1 METSR
6 TIQTTEVY
14 RICFLLKILLWLHQ
28 YVYLLQISIIHFHL
42 CSNLKPALE
51 KLHLSI
57 LTVMA
62 AATIGGW
69 IASAGI
75 AKLVDRVSSYAGDQY
90 EYQRDDTKEKLR
102 RLENSL
108 WKIQAVVHKAES
120 LQTKNANI
128 ERWLGSI
135 KDAAYDAENV
145 LDLFDYRVLEAKT
158 EDRCKLMV
166 SSLDSPAVGSS
177 SSTTSKTTITTASN
191 TSSSSSRV
199 KRSVRVLRRF
209 LFYDDD
215 LNELIDIVDR
225 FDNIASEV
233 LTFLELVKP
242 WDRKSEESI
251 QWRRTTSMVG
261 TTKFFGRTGEKIKL
275 ENLIQETNSE
285 TRQPYTVISV
295 VGIAG
300 VGKTALMQRVY
311 SDFRAIGHFDFMA
324 WIHVSENFDV
334 DRITKEI
341 AQSPK
346 CHKLNSRR
354 GGTNKISWHGT
365 IPTDCNSISGLDQ
378 VQQLLQHKLNGKKI
392 LVVLDDVWNEMSSQ
406 WENLCKPLQF
416 ASKGSKVVL
425 TTRSEKV
432 ANINGATEIMHLN
445 GLKDDDYYEH
455 FLQCAFGNE
464 SPSDFPLLVYIGQL
478 LAKKLAGS
486 PLAAKTIGGTLKLKL
501 HEDHWRAV
509 LGSRLWHIKQKEDD
523 IIPALGLSYKHLP
536 DHLKQCFLYFAL
548 FPKNYP
554 LQGDSLIQMWRAQ
567 GYIQNETKYEDACSC
582 IEDLMQLSFIQKAA
596 NLDDHYVAHDL
607 LHDFA
612 EWTSNG
618 EHFRIEDDFDVSIPE
633 NVRHLYVNAGNI
645 FKVFTSFTENKLK
658 KNLRSL
664 IICEHGTDSVEG
676 IPPSNFN
683 KTLEET
689 LCLHELRSLRVLVLH
704 HPDGILPDSVENLV
718 HLRYLDISKSR
729 IFTSVP
735 TSLFKLYHLQAL
747 ALQIHYQDKIK
758 VGLQKDMSRL
768 TQLRFLKAP
777 MKIVSGIEQIGKL
790 TFLHE
795 LEEYHLKSDSRHSI
809 CELKELNEL
818 RGKLTIKNLENVR
831 CRKESSEAKLIRKQ
845 NLMKLSLSWNHV
857 QWVNS
862 NNIEHESVFE
872 GLQPNCNLRD
882 LHVAN
887 YMGTKSPTWLTKQ
900 YLPSIQT
907 INLVFCHQWKTLPPF
922 GSLPFLRILKI
933 RHFEAVEKIDAGFY
947 GDDVVVFPSLEEI
960 SFEHMKRWKEWSG
973 IESNRCIFPC
983 LRIISIKHCEQLK
996 GPLPLPESLR
1006 GINIAVSDWLSATIT
1021 NANKE
1026 KETTESEKSFNVQL
1040 YLDRFGLLFGCLPSS
1055 GLASVHVL
1063 ELSSYHLVSLN
1074 KEQEKWLEKL
1084 SSVKEIRFIDC
1095 AKLTSLPSNL
1105 DHLKSLHSL
1114 YIEKCQELKSFPQ
1127 SSLPISV
1134 KKLSV
1139 IRCHNKLTQL
1149 CSQIN
1154 IGDIIVIPQDTKL
1167 RKEKKRKRTSL
1178 Q

>member
-1 METSR
+1 
-6 TIQTTEVY
+6 
-14 RICFLLKILLWLHQ
+14 
-28 YVYLLQISIIHFHL
+28 
-42 CSNLKPALE
+42 
-51 KLHLSI
+51 
-57 LTVMA
+57 MA

-102 RLENSL
+102 RLENNL

-120 LQTKNANI
+120 LQTRNASM

-145 LDLFDYRVLEAKT
+145 LDLFDYRVLEAKA
-158 EDRCKLMV
+158 EDR
-166 SSLDSPAVGSS
+166 
-177 SSTTSKTTITTASN
+177 
-191 TSSSSSRV
+191 
-199 KRSVRVLRRF
+199 
-209 LFYDDD
+209 
-215 LNELIDIVDR
+215 E
-225 FDNIASEV
+225 
-233 LTFLELVKP
+233 
-242 WDRKSEESI
+242 
-251 QWRRTTSMVG
+251 
-261 TTKFFGRTGEKIKL
+261 
-275 ENLIQETNSE
+275 
-285 TRQPYTVISV
+285 PYTVISI

-300 VGKTALMQRVY
+300 
-311 SDFRAIGHFDFMA
+311 I
-324 WIHVSENFDV
+324 

-346 CHKLNSRR
+346 CHKLKRR
-354 GGTNKISWHGT
+354 RSGTNKISWHGT
-365 IPTDCNSISGLDQ
+365 IPTDCSSISGLDK
-378 VQQLLQHKLNGKKI
+378 VQQGLKDKLNGKKI
-392 LVVLDDVWNEMSSQ
+392 LVVLDDVWNEMNSQ

-416 ASKGSKVVL
+416 VSKGSKVVL
-425 TTRSEKV
+425 TTRSQKV
-432 ANINGATEIMHLN
+432 ANINGATENIYLN
-445 GLKDDDYYEH
+445 GLKDDDYFGH
-455 FLQCAFGNE
+455 FLHCAFGNE

-554 LQGDSLIQMWRAQ
+554 LQGDVLIQMWRAQ
-567 GYIQNETKYEDACSC
+567 GYIQNETHYEDARSC

-633 NVRHLYVNAGNI
+633 NVRHLYVNASNI
-645 FKVFTSFTENKLK
+645 FKVFTSFTESKLK

-664 IICEHGTDSVEG
+664 IICKHGTYSVEG

-683 KTLEET
+683 KALEET

-718 HLRYLDISKSR
+718 HLRYLDISESR

-735 TSLFKLYHLQAL
+735 TSLFKLYHLQGL
-747 ALQIHYQDKIK
+747 ALQIHYKDKIK

-768 TQLRFLKAP
+768 TQLRYLKAP

-795 LEEYHLKSDSRHSI
+795 LEEYHLKSDSMHSI
-809 CELKELNEL
+809 GELKELNEL
-818 RGKLTIKNLENVR
+818 REKLSIKNLENVR
-831 CRKESSEAKLIRKQ
+831 SKKESSEAKLIRKQ
-845 NLMKLSLSWNHV
+845 NLRKLSLSWNRV

-872 GLQPNCNLRD
+872 GLQPNYNLRD

-907 INLVFCHQWKTLPPF
+907 IDLVSCQQWKTLPPF

-933 RHFEAVEKIDAGFY
+933 RRFEAVEKIDAGFY
-947 GDDVVVFPSLEEI
+947 GDDVVAFPSLEEI
-960 SFEHMKRWKEWSG
+960 SFEHMKQWKEWSG

-983 LRIISIKHCEQLK
+983 LRNISIKHCEQLK
-996 GPLPLPESLR
+996 GPLPILESLR
-1006 GINIAVSDWLSATIT
+1006 GIHIAISDWLSATIT

-1026 KETTESEKSFNVQL
+1026 KELTELEKPFNVKL

-1055 GLASVHVL
+1055 GLASVNVL
-1063 ELSSYHLVSLN
+1063 ELSSYHLVSFN
-1074 KEQEKWLEKL
+1074 KEQEKWLEKI

-1127 SSLPISV
+1127 SGLPISV
-1134 KKLSV
+1134 KKLRV
-1139 IRCHNKLTQL
+1139 IRCHNNLAQL

-1154 IGDIIVIPQDTKL
+1154 IRDTIVIPQDTKQ
-1167 RKEKKRKRTSL
+1167 RKENGHHYN
-1178 Q
+1178 